1 MPISSLHWRALAL
14 LGALLSV
21 ILMWPFCCAARPLPD
36 AASSSQRPASVATTN
51 TTMIM
56 TSKASDFLKV
66 VFNRTELDD
75 SGSVTVRVSNRGS
88 KNGSEVLSRSDR
100 SAVAAAVGGNATR
113 RGRRR
118 ESDRNERSA
127 NLSHI
132 TGANRKIQLYIK
144 NRFLQILPDGS
155 INGTHDDNSDYSEYC
170 LFDPPY
176 LCFCCSLCNTDGA
189 GVCT

>member
-21 ILMWPFCCAARPLPD
+21 ILMWPFCCAARPLSD
-36 AASSSQRPASVATTN
+36 AASSSSQRPTASVATTN

-75 SGSVTVRVSNRGS
+75 SGSVTVRVNNRGS

-100 SAVAAAVGGNATR
+100 SAAAVAAVGGNATR

-170 LFDPPY
+170 LFDPP
-176 LCFCCSLCNTDGA
+176 FS
-189 GVCT
+189 V

>member
-1 MPISSLHWRALAL
+1 MPINSLRWRALAL

-21 ILMWPFCCAARPLPD
+21 VVMWPFCCAARPLYTT
-36 AASSSQRPASVATTN
+36 SQTPTLNNSTNIITIATSD
-51 TTMIM
+51 TT
-56 TSKASDFLKV
+56 TVNYFLNRI
-66 VFNRTELDD
+66 VFNRTEVITDKNI
-75 SGSVTVRVSNRGS
+75 SNIN
-88 KNGSEVLSRSDR
+88 KSEQNSTILSRSDR
-100 SAVAAAVGGNATR
+100 SAPGMNGTR

-155 INGTHDDNSDYSEYC
+155 INGTHDDTSDYSK
-170 LFDPPY
+170 
-176 LCFCCSLCNTDGA
+176 
-189 GVCT
+189 